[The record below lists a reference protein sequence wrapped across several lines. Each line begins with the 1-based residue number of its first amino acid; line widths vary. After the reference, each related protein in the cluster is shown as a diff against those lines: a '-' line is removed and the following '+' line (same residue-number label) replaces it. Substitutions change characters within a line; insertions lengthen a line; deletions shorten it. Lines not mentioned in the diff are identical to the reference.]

1 MSTNRKRPRSGGREG
16 PSRLGRRVRRSF
28 GWGGGMLDDP
38 ELHLRGAKLGDRP
51 PLFPIRDRRRLK
63 VEFPRNGG
71 GVTSEIGIRECLIV
85 HAVL

>member
-1 MSTNRKRPRSGGREG
+1 MFQNPKLNL
-16 PSRLGRRVRRSF
+16 SR
-28 GWGGGMLDDP
+28 
-38 ELHLRGAKLGDRP
+38 AKLGDRP